1 VLEIRRTYKLYDEVL
16 LEDFEMG
23 RINSCLLSS

>member
-16 LEDFEMG
+16 LG
-23 RINSCLLSS
+23 RLRNGENK